1 MRVGIVS
8 IYYNAFNYGAQLQ
21 ARALVQIV
29 KEYGYECEQIC
40 YDATDEKYPFE
51 KSIKEKIKEQGL
63 IYLMVSKFRYVVHG
77 INVKQNNKKISN
89 KISARKNKF
98 HKYENKTAHSQ
109 RIYNKET
116 ISDCND
122 LYDVFITGSDQVF
135 NPYYYNNAFL
145 LGFVTGK
152 TKLSYAASI
161 GLSYLSQNEK
171 ELLQTSLRTFDGIAV
186 REDSGQTILKEIL
199 PQKEIKTTI
208 DPTLLIDSTYWINEA
223 HKTRELEEPYIF
235 CYFLGKEKKLRKFAE
250 IVSKQLNLRI
260 LTIKDALGNYQSADE
275 YHATEL
281 EDDGPGGFN
290 SAIANA
296 CFVLTD
302 SFHGTAFSIIHEK
315 RFLSFRR
322 NFHEENSGDSRIID
336 LLKNLGIEDR
346 WVQNIEQ
353 SSTDLLINEIDY
365 CDVKRRLE
373 YLRMDSNGYLS
384 KKLMDNK

>member
-1 MRVGIVS
+1 MVMEMLMRVGIVS

-161 GLSYLSQNEK
+161 GLSYLSQKEK
-171 ELLQTSLRTFDGIAV
+171 ELL
-186 REDSGQTILKEIL
+186 
-199 PQKEIKTTI
+199 
-208 DPTLLIDSTYWINEA
+208 
-223 HKTRELEEPYIF
+223 
-235 CYFLGKEKKLRKFAE
+235 
-250 IVSKQLNLRI
+250 
-260 LTIKDALGNYQSADE
+260 
-275 YHATEL
+275 
-281 EDDGPGGFN
+281 
-290 SAIANA
+290 AN
-296 CFVLTD
+296 V
-302 SFHGTAFSIIHEK
+302 H
-315 RFLSFRR
+315 
-322 NFHEENSGDSRIID
+322 
-336 LLKNLGIEDR
+336 
-346 WVQNIEQ
+346 
-353 SSTDLLINEIDY
+353 
-365 CDVKRRLE
+365 
-373 YLRMDSNGYLS
+373 
-384 KKLMDNK
+384 